1 MEYILIPSNSK
12 AETTFFLNLFK
23 KMQKEASALSAHE
36 LEDVAFMRAIKE
48 GETSGK
54 GSLAKVKAYLSKATG
69 KRESNL

>member
-1 MEYILIPSNSK
+1 MEYILIPSSSK
-12 AETTFFLNLFK
+12 SETTFFLDLFK

-36 LEDVAFMRAIKE
+36 REDVVFMCAIKE

-54 GSLAKVKAYLSKATG
+54 GSLAKVKERLSKATG